1 MGKRSKGKSGRGS
14 GGPGGRSDAD
24 RSALEHAL
32 SDVKP
37 LDPASRKRVG
47 RPPEPRAA
55 AVRPPVGASGVGD
68 KTLHVECESN
78 GIITGSRA
86 STHPSILH
94 SLEDSRLEVEAE
106 CDLHGCT
113 AKEAEREVLRFL
125 REAQASKKRWVLVIV
140 GKGLHSAN
148 GKATLRTTVA
158 NALSHRAPARYVL
171 AFRTAP
177 RHLGGAGA
185 LVVRLVDRL

>member
-1 MGKRSKGKSGRGS
+1 M
-14 GGPGGRSDAD
+14 
-24 RSALEHAL
+24 
-32 SDVKP
+32 
-37 LDPASRKRVG
+37 
-47 RPPEPRAA
+47 RPT
-55 AVRPPVGASGVGD
+55 VGASGVGD

-78 GIITGSRA
+78 GIVTGSRA

-113 AKEAEREVLRFL
+113 ANEAEREVLRFL